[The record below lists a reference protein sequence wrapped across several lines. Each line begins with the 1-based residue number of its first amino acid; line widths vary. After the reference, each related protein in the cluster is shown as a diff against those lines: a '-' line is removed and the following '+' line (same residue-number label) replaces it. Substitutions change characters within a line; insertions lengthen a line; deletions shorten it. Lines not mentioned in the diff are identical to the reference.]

1 MTEAIRKTYETAQ
14 DGEGWWVANTPVVDR
29 DRDRVFPLGLVLSN
43 FQANPVLMWGHNY
56 HDPWA
61 LVGRAAD
68 IEVTPEAFRLR
79 PEWREP
85 ASETD
90 PMHIIRSLIDG
101 GMSRALSIGF
111 LPLEWVENE
120 YGGRDYTK
128 AEILEVSL
136 VPIPANQEAL
146 RLAIKS
152 LEAQIEN
159 RAAAPESNETSE
171 PEAST
176 PTIEKDADAG
186 TDATDADNELTAED
200 QAGVLELLGALLD
213 NLKIILEV

>member
-1 MTEAIRKTYETAQ
+1 
-14 DGEGWWVANTPVVDR
+14 VANTPVVDR

-43 FQANPVLMWGHNY
+43 FQTNPVLMWGHNY
-56 HDPWA
+56 HDPWS
-61 LVGRAAD
+61 LIGRGAD
-68 IEVTPEAFRLR
+68 MQITPEAFRLK

-85 ASETD
+85 ASDTD

-101 GMSRALSIGF
+101 GMARALSIGF
-111 LPLEWVENE
+111 LPLEWQENE
-120 YGGRDYTK
+120 YGGRDYTS

-146 RLAIKS
+146 RAAIKS
-152 LEAQIEN
+152 LETEIEN
-159 RAAAPESNETSE
+159 RAVVVE
-171 PEAST
+171 PEPETNEADEPDGKTGT

-186 TDATDADNELTAED
+186 TEATDADNELTAED
-200 QAGVLELLGALLD
+200 QAGLLELLRRFLD